1 MTKRILYIEDNQFN
15 RILVRRVLEAEGMI
29 VIEAENASEGINMA
43 ALTIPDLILMD
54 LSMPE
59 VDGLSATR
67 RIREVSYLKDIPIIA
82 LTAHVMQGDRDKA
95 LAICDG
101 YISKPIDVD
110 SFPTEILKY
119 IRS

>member
-1 MTKRILYIEDNQFN
+1 MAERILYIEDNQSN

-29 VIEAENASEGINMA
+29 VIEAETASEGIQMA
-43 ALTIPDLILMD
+43 TLVIPDLILMD
-54 LSMPE
+54 LSMPV

-67 RIREVSYLKDIPIIA
+67 RIREVPHLRDVPIVA
-82 LTAHVMQGDRDKA
+82 LTAHVMRGDRDKA

-110 SFPTEILKY
+110 SFTSEIRSY